1 MKKLEGIVPPAVTVF
16 NQDESINEEGFRE
29 HLRWLLSH
37 DIGGL
42 SIGGSTGEGWT
53 LTPEELHRIV
63 QIGVEEAKGQV
74 PIVAGVIRDATRD
87 AVRWASAAADA
98 GADFLMVTPIHYY
111 KPDSDAQYNYFRA
124 ISDAVPL
131 PLLVYNV
138 IPNAVVTPE
147 QMKRIATLEN
157 VVGIKQS
164 GGDIHALSKMKMVLP
179 DDQLV
184 FSAIDSLLY
193 PTYCLGACGA
203 IGLTNTVLPELC
215 VDQWKAFCKGD
226 HKTALDLHFRISPAY
241 WAIDKF
247 NKPAHTKEY
256 LNQRG
261 FKVGVPRSPYHTL
274 PDEDRA
280 EIAEAIRLAKLAA

>member
-1 MKKLEGIVPPAVTVF
+1 MKTLEGIVPPAVTVF
-16 NQDESINEEGFRE
+16 NEDESINEEGFRA

-37 DIGGL
+37 DIGGI

-63 QIGVEEAKGQV
+63 QIGIEEAKGQV

-87 AVRWASAAADA
+87 AVRWAAAAKDA
-98 GADFLMVTPIHYY
+98 GADFLMVTPTHYY
-111 KPDSDAQYNYFRA
+111 RPDDEAQYNFFKA

-138 IPNAVVTPE
+138 IPTAVVTPE
-147 QMKRIATLEN
+147 QMLRIATLEN
-157 VVGIKQS
+157 VIGIKQS

-179 DDQLV
+179 EGQLV

-193 PTYCLGACGA
+193 PTYMLGACGA
-203 IGLTNTVLPELC
+203 IGLTNTILPDLC
-215 VDQWKAFCKGD
+215 VEQWKAFRAGD
-226 HKTALDLHFRISPAY
+226 HERALDLHFRISPAY
-241 WAIDKF
+241 WAIDGY

-261 FKVGVPRSPYHTL
+261 HKVGVPRSPYHTL
-274 PDEDRA
+274 PDKDRE
-280 EIAEAIRLAKLAA
+280 EIAEAIRLAKLPA